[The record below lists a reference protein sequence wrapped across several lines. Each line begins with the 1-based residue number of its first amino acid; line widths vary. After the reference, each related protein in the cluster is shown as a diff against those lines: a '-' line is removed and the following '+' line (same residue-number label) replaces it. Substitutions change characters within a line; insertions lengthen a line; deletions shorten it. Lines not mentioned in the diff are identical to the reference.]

1 MLKGILTVGGWTMAS
16 RVLGFARDM
25 LIAARLGAG
34 PLADAFF
41 VALQLPNLFRR
52 LFGEGAFNAAFIPA
66 FAGTLATQGPQAAR
80 DLADRMAALMAVWLS
95 SLVVLGVLLMPQIMA
110 VLAPGFS
117 AAPEKFALA
126 VELTRITFPYLL
138 FICLTALVSGVL
150 NGLDRF
156 AAAAAAPVFF
166 NLLSMAALLTLT
178 PYVTTPAHALAWGVT
193 ASGVVQLGLVLWA
206 AARAGMALRILR
218 PPSLTPEVRAVL
230 RRMGPGVIGAGV
242 TQLNLVIGLVIA
254 SALPAGAVSFLY
266 YADRIGQLPLGVIGA
281 AVGTALLP
289 LLSRQLRAGE
299 RLSAHRSMNRA
310 MEFSLVLCLPAAVG
324 QAAAALP
331 LVETLFQRGAFGPAE
346 SAATAAALRAYALG
360 LPAYVLVKVFA
371 PGFFARGDT
380 ATPVRIG
387 VMAVLL
393 NLALNLLL
401 SRWLSHV
408 GVALATALSAW
419 FNALMLGG
427 VLVRRGQLLPD
438 RRLRERVPRLL
449 LAAGLMGFALL
460 ALEWLMFPVAGPLRL
475 AALAV
480 LVGGGAAVYFGF
492 AHLMRGFDLR
502 EFRAVLRRRRPP
514 GAAPAAA

>member
-1 MLKGILTVGGWTMAS
+1 MLRGILTVGGWTMAS

-66 FAGTLATQGPQAAR
+66 FAGTLATQGPRAAR
-80 DLADRMAALMAVWLS
+80 ELAERMAALMGVWLA
-95 SLVVLGVLLMPQIMA
+95 SLVVLGILLMPHILA
-110 VLAPGFS
+110 LLAPGFAS
-117 AAPEKFALA
+117 APSKLALA

-178 PYVTTPAHALAWGVT
+178 PYVATPAHALAWGVT
-193 ASGVVQLGLVLWA
+193 ASGVVQLGIVLWA
-206 AARAGMALRILR
+206 AARAGMALRVLR

-254 SALPAGAVSFLY
+254 SLLPAGAVSFLY

-310 MEFSLVLCLPAAVG
+310 IEFSLVLCLPAAVG

-346 SAATAAALRAYALG
+346 TAATAKALAAYAAG

-380 ATPVRIG
+380 ATPVKVG
-387 VMAVLL
+387 LAAV
-393 NLALNLLL
+393 ALNLVLNLVL

-408 GVALATALSAW
+408 GVALATALAAW

-438 RRLRERVPRLL
+438 RRLRRRVPRLIL
-449 LAAGLMGFALL
+449 ASLLMGAATVLLERLLFPAYGVLSLFALAA
-460 ALEWLMFPVAGPLRL
+460 
-475 AALAV
+475 
-480 LVGGGAAVYFGF
+480 LVGGGAAVYFAA
-492 AHLMRGFDLR
+492 AHAFRGFDLR
-502 EFRAVLRRRRPP
+502 EFRGLLRRRRPP